1 MLLSSWVAGVRRIFT
16 SDSLSSTNML
26 GSVGKSKTYTVRVG
40 RRGKEAWLAVEGMS
54 NVSGQAV
61 GSMTQLDVSPV
72 LYIGM
77 LARRETWRNFRDL
90 SIISRCVF

>member
-1 MLLSSWVAGVRRIFT
+1 MSSWATGVRRIFT
-16 SDSLSSTNML
+16 SDSLSSTNVL
-26 GSVGKSKTYTVRVG
+26 GSAGKSKTYTVRVG
-40 RRGKEAWLAVEGMS
+40 RRGKEAWLAVEGMG

-77 LARRETWRNFRDL
+77 LARRNTWHNFRDVNIV
-90 SIISRCVF
+90 SCRVF

>member
-1 MLLSSWVAGVRRIFT
+1 MNAP
-16 SDSLSSTNML
+16 
-26 GSVGKSKTYTVRVG
+26 GSAGKSKTYTIRVG
-40 RRGKEAWLAVEGMS
+40 RRGKEAWLAIEGMG

-77 LARRETWRNFRDL
+77 LSRRETFGATSAAQTL
-90 SIISRCVF
+90 SPVARILMWKC